1 MQKFLP
7 FNKTKSEHGWL
18 SNMSYFKILYDGQ
31 EWPSSEALFQALR
44 FNDKSIRESIRLITN
59 PYMSKELAK
68 ELAKTNPY
76 EVIPRTEEDLDNM
89 RLVIHLKCTQHENL
103 QRLLL
108 LTDDSILVEDV
119 TTRSNNDSNNF
130 WGMRLE
136 NNNWLGDNWL
146 GKIWMEERT
155 FWKQEK
161 LKIKKSKPL
170 FLI

>member
-1 MQKFLP
+1 MWTFLAI
-7 FNKTKSEHGWL
+7 G
-18 SNMSYFKILYDGQ
+18 
-31 EWPSSEALFQALR
+31 
-44 FNDKSIRESIRLITN
+44 TN
-59 PYMSKELAK
+59 PYD
-68 ELAKTNPY
+68 
-76 EVIPRTEEDLDNM
+76 VIPRTQEDLDNM

-170 FLI
+170 F